1 VNTGIKLFAPRH
13 ENGEVARIPMEAIMT
28 QNYLNWFL
36 LGMLLLWMIVFTLLA
51 FRPAKNEQ
59 VEAEDQALD
68 AANVEPQTRKT
79 QPQLVAVQHEMR
91 RYRPH
96 NTSEVEAITV

>member
-1 VNTGIKLFAPRH
+1 MNTGIKLLAPRH
-13 ENGEVARIPMEAIMT
+13 EDGEVARTSMEVIMT

-36 LGMLLLWMIVFTLLA
+36 LGILLLWIMVFTVLA
-51 FRPAKNEQ
+51 LRPAKNGQ
-59 VEAEDQALD
+59 LEAEDQALD
-68 AANVEPQTRKT
+68 SINVEPQTRKT

-96 NTSEVEAITV
+96 NTGEVEAITV